1 MQRRSTRSVRVIVV
15 RHGPAALRDPARW
28 PNDAVRP
35 LTPKGAEQTRTAA
48 KGLTRF
54 LGGRVR
60 LASSPAVRC
69 RVTAEFL
76 RTALDPTPRL
86 DFWEELAPGALS
98 PPIFDRLEAA
108 GRSGQEIVLVGHEPT
123 LAEFVGLALT
133 GEGTPF
139 ARLGKPSA
147 ACLDFHAAVRPGA
160 ARLRWLLTRKQLARV
175 A

>member
-1 MQRRSTRSVRVIVV
+1 MVRPTRSVRVVVV
-15 RHGPAALRDPARW
+15 RHGPAALRDPGRW
-28 PNDAVRP
+28 PDDSVRP

-48 KGLTRF
+48 KGLVRYV
-54 LGGRVR
+54 GSRVR

-76 RTALDPTPRL
+76 RSALDPTPRL
-86 DFWEELAPGALS
+86 DFWEELAPGALA
-98 PPIFDRLEAA
+98 PPIFERLSAA
-108 GRSGQEIVLVGHEPT
+108 ARSGQAVVLVGHEPT

-147 ACLDFHAAVRPGA
+147 ACLEFPATVRPGA
-160 ARLRWLLTRKQLARV
+160 ARLRWLLTRKQLARS

>member
-1 MQRRSTRSVRVIVV
+1 VVV
-15 RHGPAALRDPARW
+15 RHGPAVLRDPARW
-28 PNDAVRP
+28 PDDAVRP
-35 LTPKGAEQTRTAA
+35 LTPNGADQTRVAVR
-48 KGLTRF
+48 GLVRY
-54 LGGRVR
+54 LGRRVR

-86 DFWEELAPGALS
+86 EYWEELAPGALA
-98 PPIFDRLEAA
+98 PPIFERINTAA
-108 GRSGQEIVLVGHEPT
+108 RSGPEVVIVGHEPT

-147 ACLDFHAAVRPGA
+147 ACLEFPATVRPGA
-160 ARLRWLLTRKQLARV
+160 ARLRWLLTRKQLAR
-175 A
+175 AA